1 MSKLNKNKR
10 RLKRPKFFF
19 PQNTGGA
26 GTETVA
32 AGAGGGTG
40 GGTGGGAGA
49 STKGAGLGKAA
60 GILGLVGSAIGIA
73 SQLKKKKK
81 KKVVKPIE
89 PPVAGRVQKPM
100 LSKKM
105 KHKKPKLMG
114 RGGGGKGL
122 SISPGAIAALGG
134 LAYLFFGNK
143 KKSK

>member
-1 MSKLNKNKR
+1 MSKLHKNKR

-19 PQNTGGA
+19 PQNTGAA

-73 SQLKKKKK
+73 AQLKKKKK

-100 LSKKM
+100 LSKK
-105 KHKKPKLMG
+105 HKKPKLMG

-122 SISPGAIAALGG
+122 SISP
-134 LAYLFFGNK
+134 
-143 KKSK
+143 

>member
-19 PQNTGGA
+19 PQNTGAA

-32 AGAGGGTG
+32 AGAG

-114 RGGGGKGL
+114 RGGGGL
-122 SISPGAIAALGG
+122 SISPGALAALGG